1 MRSGAPDL
9 RKLKLTIE
17 YDGTGFRGW
26 ARQPGERTVEGTLR
40 GVLGALWPGCSE
52 LVVAGRTDAGVHAL
66 ANVAS
71 VAVDG
76 SGPPPDR
83 AALALNTVLPDDVA
97 VVAAEQVAGS
107 FDARRDACSRS
118 YRYRVLCR
126 REPSP
131 LEATRALWRKRPLDL
146 EALNANAQAIVG
158 EHDFTAFTPAETQ
171 HVRFTRTVSSARW
184 AALDDEIA
192 VFEIEANAFL
202 RHMVRALVGSMLE
215 GVELAP
221 LLAGRLRAEAGV
233 TAPPHGLYLTSVRYK

>member
-1 MRSGAPDL
+1 MASGVPDL
-9 RKLKLTIE
+9 IKLKLTIE

-40 GVLGALWPGCSE
+40 GALGALWPEWAE

-66 ANVAS
+66 ANVVS
-71 VAVDG
+71 VAVTG

-83 AALALNTVLPDDVA
+83 AAQALNALLPGDLAVLG
-97 VVAAEQVAGS
+97 AEQVAGS
-107 FDARRDACSRS
+107 FDARHDACARS
-118 YRYRVLCR
+118 YRYRVLSR

-171 HVRFTRTVSSARW
+171 HVRFVRTVSSARW
-184 AALDDEIA
+184 LALDDQIVA
-192 VFEIEANAFL
+192 FEIEANSFL
-202 RHMVRALVGSMLE
+202 RHMVRTLVGSMLE

-221 LLAGRLRAEAGV
+221 LVAGRPRAEAGV
-233 TAPPHGLYLTSVRYK
+233 TAPPHGLYLTSVGYK